1 MTQRKVRQF
10 LAQRRL
16 KKLKL
21 ESKKKVDDHH
31 HQALNRG
38 LENKIISL
46 TMNLNEKEKSVYEIQ
61 KAVEEEKRILY
72 EKESRLVVES
82 VKMTAKIKTVTI
94 NILFVFWTIK
104 WEFFNAYKTTQ
115 YPHLFINYVDKYDST
130 SSIRPSHVV

>member
-31 HQALNRG
+31 QALNRG

-46 TMNLNEKEKSVYEIQ
+46 TMNLNEKEKSVHEIQ
-61 KAVEEEKRILY
+61 KAVEEEKRILH

-94 NILFVFWTIK
+94 NILFVF
-104 WEFFNAYKTTQ
+104 
-115 YPHLFINYVDKYDST
+115 
-130 SSIRPSHVV
+130 

>member
-46 TMNLNEKEKSVYEIQ
+46 TMNLNEKEKSVHEIQ
-61 KAVEEEKRILY
+61 KAVEEEKRILH

-82 VKMTAKIKTVTI
+82 VKMTAKIKTVTMI
-94 NILFVFWTIK
+94 ILFVF
-104 WEFFNAYKTTQ
+104 
-115 YPHLFINYVDKYDST
+115 
-130 SSIRPSHVV
+130 